1 MPVFAFRL
9 FGSPRW
15 IPVARSK
22 LPGTACRAPTFPDPT
37 SPDPEPVEITDLPAL
52 NACLNSISAVL
63 LAAGYYFI
71 RRKDVAR
78 HRLAMTSAFV
88 TSCLFL
94 TSYLIYHYYVGS
106 VPFTKQG
113 WIRPVYFTILI
124 THIVLAAAI
133 VPLALITLYRAWR
146 EQFDR
151 HRRIARWTWPIWMY
165 VSVTGVAIYWMLYQL

>member
-1 MPVFAFRL
+1 MIA
-9 FGSPRW
+9 
-15 IPVARSK
+15 
-22 LPGTACRAPTFPDPT
+22 
-37 SPDPEPVEITDLPAL
+37 
-52 NACLNSISAVL
+52 
-63 LAAGYYFI
+63 
-71 RRKDVAR
+71 
-78 HRLAMTSAFV
+78 AFV

-94 TSYLIYHYYVGS
+94 TSYLIYHYYAGS

-133 VPLALITLYRAWR
+133 VPLALLTLYRAWR

-165 VSVTGVAIYWMLYQL
+165 VSFTGVTIYWMLYRL